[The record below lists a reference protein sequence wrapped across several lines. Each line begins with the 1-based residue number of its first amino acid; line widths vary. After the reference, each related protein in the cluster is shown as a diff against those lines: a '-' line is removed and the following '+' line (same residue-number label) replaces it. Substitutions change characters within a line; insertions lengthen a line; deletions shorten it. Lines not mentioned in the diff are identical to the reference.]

1 MMSYGARIMK
11 REEHIEWLRKLFAG
25 WKEARPALRESRRR
39 RDNGGN
45 VGTGQQPVGRTRA
58 ATAAQAGGSGDGGQR
73 AKWVRLM
80 MLLRTPGSDLR
91 LRERF
96 SSWGASGWCSRK
108 RNRRDVQS
116 IQEGEKEEERRRW

>member
-1 MMSYGARIMK
+1 M
-11 REEHIEWLRKLFAG
+11 
-25 WKEARPALRESRRR
+25 
-39 RDNGGN
+39 
-45 VGTGQQPVGRTRA
+45 GTGQQPVGRTRA

-80 MLLRTPGSDLR
+80 MLLR

-96 SSWGASGWCSRK
+96 SCWRLGGLQAGAHAN

-116 IQEGEKEEERRRW
+116 IQEGEKEEERRQ